1 MSRLDGKVA
10 LVTGAAQGIGA
21 GIAKGLAAA
30 GAAVVVAD
38 RNRADSV
45 VAAIKDSGG
54 RAIAVTGDVTKAA
67 DVARMFVETKAAC
80 GAPDVLVNN
89 AGVYKFDPIEAI
101 TEEEF
106 HRHFNTNVLGPLL
119 MIREAVKYFGP
130 RGGSIINIGSLASRL
145 HQPNLTLYSAAKSA
159 LDAMTGVLAKEL
171 GPRQIRVNSILPG
184 ATVTEG
190 ARAAGLVGDGGDYEK
205 SLLAMT
211 PLGRVGQPSDIAA
224 SAVFLASDDSNWLT
238 GEIISASGG
247 WR

>member
-30 GAAVVVAD
+30 GAPVVVAD

-45 VAAIKDSGG
+45 VAAIKDAGG
-54 RAIAVTGDVTKAA
+54 QAIAITGDVTKAA
-67 DVARMFVETKAAC
+67 DVARMFVETRAAY

-106 HRHFNTNVLGPLL
+106 HRHFNINVLGPLL

-130 RGGSIINIGSLASRL
+130 QGGSIINIGSLASRL
-145 HQPNLTLYSAAKSA
+145 HQPNLSLYSASKSA
-159 LDAMTGVLAKEL
+159 LDALTGVLAKEL
-171 GPRQIRVNSILPG
+171 GPRQIRVNSIHPG

-205 SLLAMT
+205 SWLAMT
-211 PLGRVGQPSDIAA
+211 PLGRVGLPSDIAA
-224 SAVFLASDDSNWLT
+224 SAVFLASDDANWLT